1 MKSGLYTQTY
11 HPKNINDYSFLITGG
26 AGFIGSNL
34 VEYLISHGAKKVVV
48 LDNLATGKMG
58 NLEAYCN
65 LPNFQFIEG
74 DIRDFSTCL
83 DAMSGIDY
91 VSHQAALG
99 SVPRSIKDPIT
110 TNQVNIDGFL
120 NVLQAARSAG
130 VKRMVY
136 ASSSSVYGDSKTLPK
151 VEDQVGKPLS
161 PYAVTKFTD
170 ELYANTFSLAYQF
183 NTVGLRYFNVFGPRQ
198 DPNGPYAAVIPLF
211 FKAALLGEKP
221 QIFGDGEQTR
231 DFTFVANVVEA
242 NIKALLSD
250 GLEQHEVCNIAF
262 GDRISLNQLW
272 NAICEITGGN
282 ITPDY
287 LPSRDGDIRDSLAD
301 ITKARRIFDYNP
313 IYDLKKGLV
322 KAFEY
327 YRSAK

>member
-1 MKSGLYTQTY
+1 MKSGLYTQAY
-11 HPKNINDYSFLITGG
+11 HTKNLNQYSFLITGG

-34 VEYLISHGAKKVVV
+34 VEYLISHGAKKVTV
-48 LDNLATGKMG
+48 LDNLATGKID
-58 NLEAYCN
+58 NLKAYHS

-74 DIRDFSTCL
+74 DIRDFNICQE
-83 DAMSGIDY
+83 AMMGIDY

-120 NVLQAARSAG
+120 NVLQAARLAG

-151 VEDQVGKPLS
+151 VEEQVGKPLS
-161 PYAVTKFTD
+161 PYAVSKCTD

-211 FKAALLGEKP
+211 FKAALTGDKP
-221 QIFGDGEQTR
+221 KIFGDGEQTR

-242 NIKALLSD
+242 NIKALLTD

-272 NAICEITGGN
+272 NAICEITETN
-282 ITPDY
+282 IKPDY
-287 LPSRDGDIRDSLAD
+287 REPRDGDIRDSLAD
-301 ITKARRIFDYNP
+301 ISKAKSMFDYHP
-313 IYDLKKGLV
+313 KYDLKKGLAE
-322 KAFEY
+322 AFEY